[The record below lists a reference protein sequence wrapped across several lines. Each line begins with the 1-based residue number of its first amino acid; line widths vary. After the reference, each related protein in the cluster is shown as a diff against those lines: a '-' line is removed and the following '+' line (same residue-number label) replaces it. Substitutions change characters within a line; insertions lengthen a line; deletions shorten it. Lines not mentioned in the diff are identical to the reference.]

1 MTEAKL
7 RGSPYYG
14 YTHALGIGASLYNN
28 ERAAGQE
35 EIGYRPSLMRSR
47 L

>member
-7 RGSPYYG
+7 WGSLYYG
-14 YTHALGIGASLYNN
+14 YIYALGIGASLYNN

-35 EIGYRPSLMRSR
+35 ETGYRPSLTRSR